1 MQLNLYSSVP
11 ATQSFIHPASTKNI
25 KSMGMKFNSPLT
37 PSPGLN
43 PSGSSK
49 NIQDVTSSFPNNCQ
63 SPFLLSQ
70 NSEKKLKMPFGE
82 GNKKWYLSYF
92 QLCWY
97 HKVKSD
103 HFLTQLMS
111 SRMVSV
117 DVSGLLSLM
126 QKFSSFLISLEF
138 RDLRG

>member
-82 GNKKWYLSYF
+82 GNKK
-92 QLCWY
+92 
-97 HKVKSD
+97 
-103 HFLTQLMS
+103 
-111 SRMVSV
+111 
-117 DVSGLLSLM
+117 
-126 QKFSSFLISLEF
+126 
-138 RDLRG
+138 